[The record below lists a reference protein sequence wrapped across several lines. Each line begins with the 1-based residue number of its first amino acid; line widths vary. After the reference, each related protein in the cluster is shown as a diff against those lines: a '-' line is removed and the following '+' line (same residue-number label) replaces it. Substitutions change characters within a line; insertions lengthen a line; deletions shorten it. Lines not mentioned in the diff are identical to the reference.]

1 MRLTDSEVCRVVTVL
16 PLLKAKFRHP
26 LLNLVNR
33 TAVAIKNESNVQRT
47 KEGERKD
54 KFSFFLKMPCCF
66 AWGMP
71 KQILAGVIPYHHRS
85 AWELTDGNLQLG
97 DFLFYLLH
105 TPPQV

>member
-54 KFSFFLKMPCCF
+54 KFSFFYIYKNAMLLC
-66 AWGMP
+66 
-71 KQILAGVIPYHHRS
+71 
-85 AWELTDGNLQLG
+85 LG
-97 DFLFYLLH
+97 DAKTNLGWGH
-105 TPPQV
+105 PISSQVSLGVDGW

>member
-1 MRLTDSEVCRVVTVL
+1 MRLTDSEVCRVAVL

-54 KFSFFLKMPCCF
+54 KFSFF
-66 AWGMP
+66 
-71 KQILAGVIPYHHRS
+71 
-85 AWELTDGNLQLG
+85 
-97 DFLFYLLH
+97 
-105 TPPQV
+105 